1 MYSNRTFITFSDF
14 FVLPFHVFF
23 SNIYDHVPCAG
34 AGRFILVDHSPKGIT
49 VISSPS
55 LAGTTGKQ
63 RVTVMV
69 APLGEE
75 RRDHGAEKKRRER
88 PTVVTDTEKLKGVC
102 SRGPS

>member
-1 MYSNRTFITFSDF
+1 
-14 FVLPFHVFF
+14 LPFHVFF

-69 APLGEE
+69 APL
-75 RRDHGAEKKRRER
+75 
-88 PTVVTDTEKLKGVC
+88 
-102 SRGPS
+102 